1 MSLYPEDR
9 SRKGR
14 SRSRSRDR
22 RSKDEPAAEP
32 PSSYADVR
40 EPSYIYPEDDLDD
53 RYKGRNEAKASGA
66 LPYPEEGGMDSMLPG
81 GQALYSYDS
90 QQPTYKTASPTADR
104 SSRDKVG
111 GGLLPG
117 AFPDDEPRVKGK
129 GEEPRIYSAEPR
141 DSTYESRRDDKY
153 TSHRDEKYESRQED
167 KYEGRYED
175 KHGSRREDKHDT
187 RREDKYDSRR
197 EDKPDSRREDKP
209 ESRRE
214 EEDNKFKFLP
224 QKYSRWLSTGSSS
237 QSSDHDNDKDKKARD
252 DDDLAYGKPPVPK
265 RPPPGS
271 DDLAYGKTTAGKT
284 TGAPASTSHALTPY
298 GSNAPHDEHGAE
310 RRGGGDGR
318 YDERRNETYEDRR
331 RETYED
337 RDDKY
342 DDRRTARFDDDPYD
356 ERRYG
361 EYEDRR
367 NDKYDDRRD
376 DPRDERR
383 ASKYADRHD
392 SPDRRRPVDD
402 YDRRRY
408 ESSDEGRPTA
418 EGRSSRRRGDS
429 ILKDPQSSS
438 ANVLTVEPGSRDRER
453 SRDRRKEKSSSTRG
467 SSDMLTVDSGRKRD
481 KSKSRDKSRERSRD
495 HRRDK
500 SPAPDMLSVEPG
512 RRDRSR
518 SRDGRGSS
526 SLSVDTGRVAG
537 MSLAMAPGSP
547 LLESYY
553 GTYQDCSPM
562 PSPLLLATQNPG
574 DDARGLEPL
583 SPLSSDFEGDG
594 KKRNRRARF
603 HDPEDITSQLAQAL
617 RGSRRPDTGPL
628 IDILPSLT
636 HEQVMELRAEYKR
649 IVKTGAERKG
659 VNVAKHIRARLKDED
674 PLLMKACYAV
684 ALGMWESEAY
694 WANFWYQ
701 GDKTRRELLIESLMG
716 RTNDEIRAIKD
727 AFSDKKYDNSL
738 TKCMKTELKE
748 DKFKKAVLMVLEE
761 RRMDE
766 YDGYGRQLPLDSQ
779 LISHDV
785 SELRRAVRSD
795 KGGETAMIGIVV
807 QRSESHLRAVLQ
819 EYELNYHS
827 NFARDALKKSG
838 NLVGELLAHI
848 LNGVINRPVRDALL
862 LHHAITGSRKDGLRR
877 ELLISRLVRYHWDP
891 PHMRA
896 VKQAYRERYGK
907 GLSEAVR
914 ESTSGE
920 WGLFCRE
927 LCIARTP
934 DDVRRFEK
942 VAVSVR

>member
-9 SRKGR
+9 DRKGR

-22 RSKDEPAAEP
+22 RSKDEPAAERP
-32 PSSYADVR
+32 VSYADVR

-53 RYKGRNEAKASGA
+53 RYKGHGEAQASGA
-66 LPYPEEGGMDSMLPG
+66 LPYPEEGGIDSMLPG
-81 GQALYSYDS
+81 GKDIYGYTR
-90 QQPTYKTASPTADR
+90 QQPTYRTVSPSA
-104 SSRDKVG
+104 RDNAG
-111 GGLLPG
+111 TGLLPG
-117 AFPDDEPRVKGK
+117 AFPDDEPHGKGK
-129 GEEPRIYSAEPR
+129 DEGPHIYSTTPR
-141 DSTYESRRDDKY
+141 DSTYDNRRDDKY
-153 TSHRDEKYESRQED
+153 SSYRDDKNDARREEKPVGQYED
-167 KYEGRYED
+167 KY
-175 KHGSRREDKHDT
+175 GSRREDKHETRQEDKHDT
-187 RREDKYDSRR
+187 REDEDSR
-197 EDKPDSRREDKP
+197 
-209 ESRRE
+209 
-214 EEDNKFKFLP
+214 FKFLP
-224 QKYSRWLSTGSSS
+224 QKYSRWLSTGTSSH
-237 QSSDHDNDKDKKARD
+237 SSDHENDKEKDRRSGKDD

-265 RPPPGS
+265 RPPPGNEE
-271 DDLAYGKTTAGKT
+271 LAYGKATGVPTA
-284 TGAPASTSHALTPY
+284 SNALTPY
-298 GSNAPHDEHGAE
+298 GSIPPHDEH
-310 RRGGGDGR
+310 DGKRDDR
-318 YDERRNETYEDRR
+318 YDERRSETYEDRR
-331 RETYED
+331 QEAYEQG
-337 RDDKY
+337 RDYPY
-342 DDRRTARFDDDPYD
+342 DERRDARFDGNHDDPYD
-356 ERRYG
+356 ERRRDQYD
-361 EYEDRR
+361 ERR
-367 NDKYDDRRD
+367 NEKYDDWRDDQRGERRD
-376 DPRDERR
+376 EKRSSR
-383 ASKYADRHD
+383 YADRHD
-392 SPDRRRPVDD
+392 SPDRRRPRDD
-402 YDRRRY
+402 YDARRY
-408 ESSDEGRPTA
+408 ESPDEGRRHSPTEEA
-418 EGRSSRRRGDS
+418 RSSRRRGDS
-429 ILKDPQSSS
+429 ILKDTSSSS

-453 SRDRRKEKSSSTRG
+453 SRDRRKEKTSTRG
-467 SSDMLTVDSGRKRD
+467 SSDLLTVDSGSSKRD

-495 HRRDK
+495 RRRDK
-500 SPAPDMLSVEPG
+500 SPAPGMLSVEPG
-512 RRDRSR
+512 RRERSR

-526 SLSVDTGRVAG
+526 SLSVDTGRVAAG
-537 MSLAMAPGSP
+537 SLALAPGSP

-562 PSPLLLATQNPG
+562 PSPLLLATPGLG
-574 DDARGLEPL
+574 DDTRGLEPL
-583 SPLSSDFEGDG
+583 SPLGSDFEGDG
-594 KKRNRRARF
+594 KKRSRRARF
-603 HDPEDITSQLAQAL
+603 HDPQDITTQLAQAL
-617 RGSRRPDTGPL
+617 KGSRRPDTEPL
-628 IDILPSLT
+628 IEILPGLT

-649 IVKTGAERKG
+649 LVKTGSDRKG

-748 DKFKKAVLMVLEE
+748 DKFKKAILMVLDE
-761 RRMDE
+761 RRMEE
-766 YDGYGRQLPLDSQ
+766 YDGYGRQIPIDYDLV
-779 LISHDV
+779 SHDAT
-785 SELRRAVRSD
+785 ELRRAIKSE

-819 EYELNYHS
+819 EYEHYYHS

-891 PHMRA
+891 EHLRA
-896 VKQAYRERYGK
+896 IKQAYRERYGK

-914 ESTSGE
+914 EATSGE

>member
-1 MSLYPEDR
+1 MSLYPEDH

-90 QQPTYKTASPTADR
+90 QQPTYKTASPATDR

-141 DSTYESRRDDKY
+141 DSTYEN
-153 TSHRDEKYESRQED
+153 
-167 KYEGRYED
+167 
-175 KHGSRREDKHDT
+175 
-187 RREDKYDSRR
+187 
-197 EDKPDSRREDKP
+197 
-209 ESRRE
+209 
-214 EEDNKFKFLP
+214 NKFKFLP

-237 QSSDHDNDKDKKARD
+237 QSSDHDNDKDKKGRD

-271 DDLAYGKTTAGKT
+271 DDLAYGKTTGGKT
-284 TGAPASTSHALTPY
+284 TGAPAVTSHALTPY
-298 GSNAPHDEHGAE
+298 GSNAPHDDH
-310 RRGGGDGR
+310 
-318 YDERRNETYEDRR
+318 
-331 RETYED
+331 
-337 RDDKY
+337 
-342 DDRRTARFDDDPYD
+342 
-356 ERRYG
+356 
-361 EYEDRR
+361 
-367 NDKYDDRRD
+367 
-376 DPRDERR
+376 
-383 ASKYADRHD
+383 
-392 SPDRRRPVDD
+392 DRRRPVDD

-408 ESSDEGRPTA
+408 ESPDEGRRHSPTA

-438 ANVLTVEPGSRDRER
+438 TNVLTVEPGSRDRER

-562 PSPLLLATQNPG
+562 PSPLLLATQNQG
-574 DDARGLEPL
+574 DDTRGLEPL

-617 RGSRRPDTGPL
+617 RGSKRPDTGPL

-649 IVKTGAERKG
+649 LVKTGSERKG

-766 YDGYGRQLPLDSQ
+766 YDGYGRQLPIDYQ
-779 LISHDV
+779 LVSHDV

-819 EYELNYHS
+819 EYEHNYHS

-838 NLVGELLAHI
+838 NLVGELLAHV